1 MKNIIDFSDK
11 KKNTNEAASWLLKL
25 ERDGGLSA
33 SEKHEINNWLEQSP
47 SNIDD
52 LKRLSSVWSDAN
64 VLTELAVPIPRPVSI
79 KESLFGSEFSRQYGA
94 LAASLLIAI
103 AIISLS
109 FMGSYGIVQKNGV
122 IVTEVGTQKTIALAD
137 GSTLKLNT
145 DSRVRIDYTD
155 EFRNIFLLSGEAHFI
170 VAKNKDRPFRVYA
183 ANGRI
188 HAIGTAFSVY
198 LSNGEVD
205 VTVSEGRVGIASVA
219 EQYPR
224 TSVSKSAF
232 ERPIK
237 SLGMLRAGE
246 VGTIIGNSTDNE
258 EFTLRVVSQVTDID
272 IAKRISWT
280 NGVLI
285 FAGEPLEE
293 VVSEISRYTDV
304 NIEFSDPELKKIR
317 IGGTFPVGETE
328 AMFSSLETS
337 FGLQVTRLNSDR
349 IVISNARESK

>member
-1 MKNIIDFSDK
+1 MKNIINFSDK
-11 KKNTNEAASWLLKL
+11 TKSTNEAAGWLLKL
-25 ERDGGLSA
+25 ERDGGLSV
-33 SEKHEINNWLEQSP
+33 SEKHQINNWLQENP
-47 SNIDD
+47 SNIDE
-52 LKRLSSVWSDAN
+52 LKRLAGVWNNAN
-64 VLTELAVPIPRPVSI
+64 NLTELAVPIPRPISI
-79 KESLFGSEFSRQYGA
+79 KEFFFGADYTRRYIAFAASMFIALTVVSLFYIGNYTP
-94 LAASLLIAI
+94 
-103 AIISLS
+103 
-109 FMGSYGIVQKNGV
+109 VQKNGF
-122 IVTEVGTQKTIALAD
+122 IVTEIGSQKSIGLAD

-155 EFRNIFLLSGEAHFI
+155 EFRNIYLLSGEAHFI

-188 HAIGTAFSVY
+188 HAIGTAFSVH

-205 VTVSEGRVGIASVA
+205 VTVSEGRVGVA
-219 EQYPR
+219 
-224 TSVSKSAF
+224 TVSGQQSINGVSNNVINK
-232 ERPIK
+232 PVK

-246 VGTIIGNSTDNE
+246 VGTIVSNPTEGED
-258 EFTLRVVSQVTDID
+258 FMLKVVSQVTDVD

-293 VVSEISRYTDV
+293 VVSQISRYTDV
-304 NIEFSDPELKKIR
+304 NIEFADPELKKIR

-337 FGLQVTRLNSDR
+337 FGLQVNRVNSDH
-349 IVISNARESK
+349 IIISNSREFR

>member
-11 KKNTNEAASWLLKL
+11 QQSTKEAASWLLKL
-25 ERDGGLSA
+25 ESDGGLSTT
-33 SEKHEINNWLEQSP
+33 EKHQINHWLEQDP
-47 SNIDD
+47 SNFDE
-52 LKRLSSVWSDAN
+52 LKRLADIWNNAN
-64 VLTELAVPIPRPVSI
+64 VLTELAVPIPRPTSF
-79 KESLFGSEFSRQYGA
+79 KEIFFAKSYSRKYVA
-94 LAASLLIAI
+94 LAASLFIVLAVT
-103 AIISLS
+103 SLFFIDS
-109 FMGSYGIVQKNGV
+109 FAPVQKNGV
-122 IVTEVGTQKTIALAD
+122 IVTKVGTQKTIELAD
-137 GSTLKLNT
+137 GSVLKLNT
-145 DSRVRIDYTD
+145 DSKVRIDYND
-155 EFRNIFLLSGEAHFI
+155 YFRNIFLISGEAHFV

-205 VTVSEGRVGIASVA
+205 VTVSEGRVGVASLTEPVTDDRVLDA
-219 EQYPR
+219 
-224 TSVSKSAF
+224 TI

-246 VGTIIGNSTDNE
+246 VGTIVSNPTEDR
-258 EFTLRVVSQVTDID
+258 EFMLKVVSQVTQND

-293 VVSEISRYTDV
+293 VVSQISRYTDV
-304 NIEFSDPELKKIR
+304 NIEFADPELKKIR

-337 FGLQVTRLNSDR
+337 FGLQVTRVNSDH
-349 IVISNARESK
+349 IIISNAREFK